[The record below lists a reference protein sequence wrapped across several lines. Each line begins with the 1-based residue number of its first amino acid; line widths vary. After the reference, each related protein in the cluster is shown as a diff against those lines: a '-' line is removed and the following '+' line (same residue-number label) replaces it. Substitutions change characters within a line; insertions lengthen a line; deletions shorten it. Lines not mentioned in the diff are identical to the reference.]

1 MESLGNSRIAGF
13 EWELRAGDGERNCL
27 IFRHTLRAG
36 LPPLCSGGEGAF
48 LLWPGR
54 KIREDAGPLFF
65 APEEA
70 PLAQEIRIEF
80 TRFSAF
86 YSPLIATFAGGFLQ
100 QEGLAPK
107 HSVSAPGKSAIAGLA
122 DGSVHVG
129 QSAPSA
135 SFGPLE
141 QGKKPPAMH
150 FAQINEKDGF
160 FLAGRSADKA
170 FTWDK
175 LKGKKVIVDHGG
187 QPMAMFKYAC
197 FKKGVNVKDLEL
209 IDVGSTENMIAAF
222 RKGEGDYV
230 HLQGPGPQQIEHD
243 KAGHIVAALA
253 DASGTCAFSSLAATR
268 EWLATDT
275 AKGFMRAYRKA
286 RAWLIATPA
295 AEVAKAE
302 APYFRDIDLPVLTS
316 TIATYQKLGNW
327 TPHVEITKPAFEAA
341 LDIFQHAGLITKR
354 HAYADVVAAPPA

>member
-1 MESLGNSRIAGF
+1 LSQ
-13 EWELRAGDGERNCL
+13 D
-27 IFRHTLRAG
+27 
-36 LPPLCSGGEGAF
+36 
-48 LLWPGR
+48 
-54 KIREDAGPLFF
+54 
-65 APEEA
+65 
-70 PLAQEIRIEF
+70 IRIEF

-100 QEGLAPK
+100 QEGLTPK
-107 HSVSAPGKSAIAGLA
+107 HSVSAPGKSAIAGLL
-122 DGSVHVG
+122 DGSVDVA
-129 QSAPSA
+129 QSAPSQG
-135 SFGPLE
+135 FTPLE
-141 QGKKPPAMH
+141 QGKKPPALH

-170 FTWDK
+170 FSWDK
-175 LKGKKVIVDHGG
+175 LKGKKVIVDHGA

-197 FKKGVNVKDLEL
+197 FKKGLDVGALTL
-209 IDVGSTENMIAAF
+209 IDAGSTDKMIAAF
-222 RKGEGDYV
+222 RKGDGDYV

-243 KAGHIVAALA
+243 GIGHIVAALA

-275 AKGFMRAYRKA
+275 AKSFMRAYRKA

-302 APYFRDIDLPVLTS
+302 APYFKDIDLPVLTS

-327 TPHVEITKPAFEAA
+327 TPHVEITRPAFEAT

-354 HAYADVVAAPPA
+354 HAYDDVIAPPPA